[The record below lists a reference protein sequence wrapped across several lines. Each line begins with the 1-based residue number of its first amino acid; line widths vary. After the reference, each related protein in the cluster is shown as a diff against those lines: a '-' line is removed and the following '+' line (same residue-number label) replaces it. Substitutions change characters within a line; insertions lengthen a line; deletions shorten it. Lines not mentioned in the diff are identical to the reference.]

1 MVSMRAYCA
10 FDLKPHPSGRE
21 SQIDAVCGPFPFSG
35 VATDAVCEFR
45 PLPARRCYRKCASP
59 EPPHQSEKLL
69 GDAGT
74 GWVWWFPDCVAQ
86 NLSENCG
93 RKSQLVRHCDALC
106 LSRSQTLKING
117 VALENGSIVLSQGRT
132 DVQVFEPVSN
142 EFALVSTPLSLET
155 LELSAMADK
164 TIVRASERVALD
176 NLRSTIIKAVQFASS
191 NPNAASQR
199 SVEAGMQQSLSLA
212 IERVLSGNATATWDT
227 TLASRRHAQLVSGV
241 DEYLRLN
248 PEAAIYSEDLARL
261 LGVSVSTLKSS
272 VLAIRG
278 MSIHRYLRL
287 RRLWSVRRQLMNGV
301 PGLTI
306 KQSALANG
314 FWHMGEFSS
323 LIRRHLENPP
333 R

>member
-1 MVSMRAYCA
+1 MLFAGLSPSQALQLTRFAN
-10 FDLKPHPSGRE
+10 FDH
-21 SQIDAVCGPFPFSG
+21 
-35 VATDAVCEFR
+35 FR
-45 PLPARRCYRKCASP
+45 PGDVIGNAQARNLPINLRSFSATRARVGFGGFQIVLHRTFPRIV
-59 EPPHQSEKLL
+59 
-69 GDAGT
+69 DA
-74 GWVWWFPDCVAQ
+74 
-86 NLSENCG
+86 NLNSSG
-93 RKSQLVRHCDALC
+93 IAMLVPLKVTDF
-106 LSRSQTLKING
+106 KING